1 FISLSFYS
9 YLAICFFFLHD
20 TSPTEIYTLSLHD
33 ALPICEEASDGTF
46 ISGVYGSSFLVD
58 QRYGN
63 TAAHHAGQGRGS
75 EASGVDWCDGI
86 DAATSGLGD
95 MGTKGQPARPAA
107 ATSRYVTWTD
117 SDRRQ
122 SSGTSGAEIIERG
135 IVAGECLS
143 GRLLR
148 SRSSACCRYDPH
160 AKVDSLRCA
169 TGWSSHKSVVCF
181 ARDGRICLPDGD
193 FSGELAGMGTI
204 EAEFYLGARGG
215 TRAPWRFAITMVCVA

>member
-1 FISLSFYS
+1 
-9 YLAICFFFLHD
+9 
-20 TSPTEIYTLSLHD
+20 
-33 ALPICEEASDGTF
+33 
-46 ISGVYGSSFLVD
+46 
-58 QRYGN
+58 
-63 TAAHHAGQGRGS
+63 S
-75 EASGVDWCDGI
+75 EASRVDWCDGI

-95 MGTKGQPARPAA
+95 MGTKGQPAGPAA

-181 ARDGRICLPDGD
+181 ARDGRIFLPDGD

-215 TRAPWRFAITMVCVA
+215 TRAPSRFAITVVCVAEPRRLLVPSGRVVVGAHTIWSGGGGLRSCRTGAWEQCSPVRGVSCGTCTVCES